1 MRRMLYGILAC
12 VILLTGCKSG
22 TKKTDTIAAPV
33 HNVPSAVYPEPRT
46 VNNPASQTSQ
56 PYPGPQGAGIQSNV
70 PSGSVYPAPGS
81 SSGQIPTTNAY
92 APASG
97 DEKLTRGQATVSIK
111 DSKITTLT
119 TPPVQVILNLTGTL
133 PDSCAK
139 LRVNPAPADAEN
151 KIQVE
156 VYSVADPNQ
165 TCTQAIQEFTAVII
179 PLGSFPTGHYSVYIN
194 GELLGEFDA

>member
-1 MRRMLYGILAC
+1 MRRMLYGILVC
-12 VILLTGCKSG
+12 VILLTGCQSG

-46 VNNPASQTSQ
+46 ANNPDASQTSQ
-56 PYPGPQGAGIQSNV
+56 PYPGPQGAGIQSTV
-70 PSGSVYPAPGS
+70 PSSSAYPAPGS
-81 SSGQIPTTNAY
+81 SGGQTSTSNPY
-92 APASG
+92 APAAG

-111 DSKITTLT
+111 DSKITTLAT
-119 TPPVQVILNLTGTL
+119 QPIQVVLNLFGTL
-133 PDSCAK
+133 PNSCAR
-139 LRVNPAPADAEN
+139 LRANPAQPDAQN

-156 VYSVADPNQ
+156 IYSVADPGQ
-165 TCTQAIQEFTAVII
+165 ACTEAVQEYMVNV